1 MKGIEQLQALL
12 NEIEDT
18 IIEVKEAYEDDGK
31 LTTGEVIGIVVN
43 TVRGVLMDVD
53 TSELP
58 AELADLDKNE
68 IKALIIRVVEIVF
81 DNV

>member
-1 MKGIEQLQALL
+1 
-12 NEIEDT
+12 
-18 IIEVKEAYEDDGK
+18 
-31 LTTGEVIGIVVN
+31 
-43 TVRGVLMDVD
+43 MDVD